1 MLTKIIIVCLAL
13 GVLASYLKIKQMKK
27 CMDLFQ
33 VASVYA
39 LYISNTSNATHPDRG
54 AVMAILGMLNIPLE
68 KDTLEMIDI
77 YLDIL
82 DRNLA
87 TVELMDH
94 VLRNQKH

>member
-13 GVLASYLKIKQMKK
+13 GVFASYLKIKQMKK

-39 LYISNTSNATHPDRG
+39 LYISNSTATHPDRG

-77 YLDIL
+77 YLDLL

-94 VLRNQKH
+94 VLRKQKH

>member
-1 MLTKIIIVCLAL
+1 MLTTTIIIVCLSL
-13 GVLASYLKIKQMKK
+13 GVFASYLKIKQMKK

-39 LYISNTSNATHPDRG
+39 LYISNSNATHPDRG

-68 KDTLEMIDI
+68 KDTLAMIDI
-77 YLDIL
+77 YLDML
-82 DRNLA
+82 DGNLA
-87 TVELMDH
+87 TVNLMEH

>member
-1 MLTKIIIVCLAL
+1 MLTNIIIVCLSL

-39 LYISNTSNATHPDRG
+39 LYISNSNATHPDRG

-87 TVELMDH
+87 TVDLMDY